1 MNIFHLTT
9 KKVVNPI
16 HPVVDLSLVG
26 RVIPDERTLIDVMS
40 NRTESQTRIGAN
52 QRLAE
57 LPLRMFLVDREEES
71 LQAHGKERRQS
82 DVEHRVEENDLA
94 CVGKK
99 LNQSHWQKN
108 HQKELS
114 RESKPFTQS
123 FIESSLSSLQPR
135 RWRVLRI

>member
-1 MNIFHLTT
+1 
-9 KKVVNPI
+9 
-16 HPVVDLSLVG
+16 
-26 RVIPDERTLIDVMS
+26 
-40 NRTESQTRIGAN
+40 
-52 QRLAE
+52 
-57 LPLRMFLVDREEES
+57 MFLVDREEES

-82 DVEHRVEENDLA
+82 DVEDRVEENDLA

-99 LNQSHWQKN
+99 LNQIHWQN

-135 RWRVLRI
+135 RRRVLRIERQSFECAREIKEVEEIFHSKIFPYQYKLEMLLCNLIWNSGQ